1 MPGLNMDWPGLKT
14 HLNPLPI
21 LWCLPTSQKM
31 KTDQYGQII
40 YNESDLVNMIMR
52 DATIESLQGML
63 VEPGVNLETAS
74 AYLEQVP
81 ELVEYAFTDMTVEE
95 FDAMKQNSWHMP
107 DEYKHMDIAEYILS
121 LCDSDAQLQRCGQE
135 LLLFQERNLFDLLRY
150 LKYLVDT
157 LRDNNMIW
165 GVGRGS
171 SVASYVLYL
180 LGVHRIDS
188 MFYDLDAR
196 EFLR

>member
-1 MPGLNMDWPGLKT
+1 
-14 HLNPLPI
+14 
-21 LWCLPTSQKM
+21 M

-40 YNESDLVNMIMR
+40 YNEADLVNMVMSGAI
-52 DATIESLQGML
+52 IESLQGML
-63 VEPGVNLETAS
+63 VEPGVSLETAS

-81 ELVEYAFTDMTVEE
+81 ELIEYAFTDMTVEE
-95 FDAMKQNSWHMP
+95 FDAVNQNSWHMP

-121 LCDSDAQLQRCGQE
+121 LCDSDVKLQRCGQE

-157 LRDNNMIW
+157 LRANNMIW

-188 MFYDLDAR
+188 MFYDLDPS

>member
-1 MPGLNMDWPGLKT
+1 
-14 HLNPLPI
+14 
-21 LWCLPTSQKM
+21 M
-31 KTDQYGQII
+31 KTDQYGEII
-40 YNESDLVNMIMR
+40 YNESDLVSMIMR
-52 DATIESLQGML
+52 DATIESLNGML

-81 ELVEYAFTDMTVEE
+81 ELIEYVFTDMTVEE
-95 FDAMKQNSWHMP
+95 FDTMKQNSWHMP
-107 DEYKHMDIAEYILS
+107 EEYRHMDIAEYILS
-121 LCDSDAQLQRCGQE
+121 LCDSEAKLQRCGQE

-157 LRDNNMIW
+157 LQANRMIW

-188 MFYDLDAR
+188 MFYDLDPQ

>member
-1 MPGLNMDWPGLKT
+1 
-14 HLNPLPI
+14 
-21 LWCLPTSQKM
+21 M

-40 YNESDLVNMIMR
+40 YNEDDLVNMVMR
-52 DATIESLQGML
+52 GVTVDRLTGML
-63 VEPGVNLETAS
+63 VEPGVSLETAS

-81 ELVEYAFTDMTVEE
+81 DLIECLFTDADMTVAE
-95 FDAMKQNSWHMP
+95 FDAVNQNSWHMP

-121 LCDSDAQLQRCGQE
+121 LCDSDAKLQRCGQE

-157 LRDNNMIW
+157 LRANNMIW

>member
-1 MPGLNMDWPGLKT
+1 
-14 HLNPLPI
+14 
-21 LWCLPTSQKM
+21 M
-31 KTDQYGQII
+31 KTNQYGEII
-40 YNESDLVNMIMR
+40 YDESDLVNMIMR

-95 FDAMKQNSWHMP
+95 FDALKQNTWHMP
-107 DEYKHMDIAEYILS
+107 DEYRHMDIAEYILG
-121 LCDSDAQLQRCGQE
+121 LCDSDAKLQRCGQE

-157 LRDNNMIW
+157 LRANNMIW

-188 MFYDLDAR
+188 MFYDLDPN

>member
-1 MPGLNMDWPGLKT
+1 
-14 HLNPLPI
+14 
-21 LWCLPTSQKM
+21 M
-31 KTDQYGQII
+31 KTDKFGQII
-40 YNESDLVNMIMR
+40 YDESDLVSMIMR
-52 DATIESLQGML
+52 DATIESLNGML
-63 VEPGVNLETAS
+63 VEPGLTLETTS

-81 ELVEYAFTDMTVEE
+81 DLIEYAFTDMTVEE
-95 FDAMKQNSWHMP
+95 FDQMKQNSWHMP
-107 DEYKHMDIAEYILS
+107 DEYRHMDIAEYVLS
-121 LCDSDAQLQRCGQE
+121 LCDSNEKLQRCGQE

-157 LRDNNMIW
+157 LKSNNMIW

>member
-1 MPGLNMDWPGLKT
+1 
-14 HLNPLPI
+14 
-21 LWCLPTSQKM
+21 M
-31 KTDQYGQII
+31 KTDKFRQII
-40 YNESDLVNMIMR
+40 YDESDLVSMIMR
-52 DATIESLQGML
+52 DATIEGML
-63 VEPGVNLETAS
+63 VEPGVTLEAAS

-81 ELVEYAFTDMTVEE
+81 NLIEYAFTDMTVAE
-95 FDAMKQNSWHMP
+95 FDAVNQNSWHMP
-107 DEYKHMDIAEYILS
+107 DEYRHMDIAEYILS
-121 LCDSDAQLQRCGQE
+121 LCDSDEKLQRCGQE

-157 LRDNNMIW
+157 LKSNNMIW

>member
-1 MPGLNMDWPGLKT
+1 
-14 HLNPLPI
+14 
-21 LWCLPTSQKM
+21 M

-40 YNESDLVNMIMR
+40 YNEADLVNMIMR
-52 DATIESLQGML
+52 GITVDRLSGML
-63 VEPGVNLETAS
+63 VEPGVSLATAS

-81 ELVEYAFTDMTVEE
+81 DLVEYLFTDADMTVKE
-95 FDAMKQNSWHMP
+95 FDAVKQSSWHMP

-121 LCDSDAQLQRCGQE
+121 LCDSDVKLQRCGKE

-157 LRDNNMIW
+157 LRSNNMIW

-188 MFYDLDAR
+188 IFYDLDAR

>member
-1 MPGLNMDWPGLKT
+1 
-14 HLNPLPI
+14 
-21 LWCLPTSQKM
+21 
-31 KTDQYGQII
+31 
-40 YNESDLVNMIMR
+40 MIMR
-52 DATIESLQGML
+52 DATIESLNGML

-81 ELVEYAFTDMTVEE
+81 DLIEYLVTDMTVEE
-95 FDAMKQNSWHMP
+95 FDAINQNSWQMP
-107 DEYKHMDIAEYILS
+107 DEYQHMDIAEYILS
-121 LCDSDAQLQRCGQE
+121 LCDSDARLQRCGEE

-157 LRDNNMIW
+157 LRANNMIW

-188 MFYDLDAR
+188 MFYDLDPS

>member
-1 MPGLNMDWPGLKT
+1 
-14 HLNPLPI
+14 
-21 LWCLPTSQKM
+21 M

-40 YNESDLVNMIMR
+40 YNESDLVNMLMR
-52 DATIESLQGML
+52 NISISQLKGML
-63 VEPGVNLETAS
+63 VEPSVNLEKAS
-74 AYLEQVP
+74 EYLEQVP
-81 ELVEYAFTDMTVEE
+81 LVVEYAFTDMTMAE
-95 FDAMKQNSWHMP
+95 FDEMKQNSWHMP
-107 DEYKHMDIAEYILS
+107 EEYQQLDIAEYILS
-121 LCDSDAQLQRCGQE
+121 LCDSDAKLQRCGEE

-157 LRDNNMIW
+157 MRSHNMIW

-188 MFYDLDAR
+188 MFYDLKPT